1 MHLKDPRRRRRR
13 MAKANGRP
21 RGRPPHK
28 NSKAAPSEPGDE
40 QGAGTHAELIRM
52 NNRFRTRLLRA
63 FKRGKENCQA
73 AAAMYDVKPVAPVRS
88 ASHVIARATSW
99 ATRCTRPSP
108 RSLRLIRPPAARGR
122 LALNRTA
129 PCARPAKPPAAGN
142 RSIESAISGH
152 RKHFGRPRR
161 ARETGDTSRRRGTIS

>member
-1 MHLKDPRRRRRR
+1 

-28 NSKAAPSEPGDE
+28 NGKAAPSEPGDE
-40 QGAGTHAELIRM
+40 QGACTHAELIRM

-63 FKRGKENCQA
+63 FKRGKENRQA

-108 RSLRLIRPPAARGR
+108 RSLPLNSTASGSRKACLKSNGTMRAA
-122 LALNRTA
+122 
-129 PCARPAKPPAAGN
+129 CK
-142 RSIESAISGH
+142 
-152 RKHFGRPRR
+152 
-161 ARETGDTSRRRGTIS
+161 TSRSWESVNRIGH